1 MKNNT
6 LHGWYPSRRAPFIT
20 ALLLSHREDFDSPVK
35 LLCVFLLLGLDKIK
49 HLWCFRELRMM
60 RKPIITIDGPSGAGK
75 STISKLLAERLG
87 YTYIDTGA
95 LYRVVAL
102 KVKQTGSD
110 PEDVEQLRSLS
121 SSLDIALDCKDGAIL
136 VFLEGKDVTEDIRTP
151 EMSLLASKV
160 SAAKVVR
167 NALLT
172 IQRKLGEGGGVVV
185 EGRDMGTVVFPEAE
199 VKFFLD
205 ASLETRGKRRFEQY
219 REGGKVFDRETIT
232 QEIAQRD
239 RDDMK
244 RTLSPLKPADGAV
257 TIDSTGMT
265 IEEVVERM
273 LQVIEQYLSPSSK

>member
-1 MKNNT
+1 MVSFRKS
-6 LHGWYPSRRAPFIT
+6 LILT
-20 ALLLSHREDFDSPVK
+20 ALPLSHREDFGSPVK

-49 HLWCFRELRMM
+49 HLWCFRELLMM

-75 STISKLLAERLG
+75 STISKLLADRLS

-102 KVKQTGSD
+102 KVQQTGSD
-110 PEDVEQLRSLS
+110 PENVEQLHLLCSG
-121 SSLDIALDCKDGAIL
+121 LDIALDYKDGAIR
-136 VFLEGKDVTEDIRTP
+136 VFLEGKDVTGAIRTP

-172 IQRKLGEGGGVVV
+172 TQRKLGKSGGVVV

-232 QEIAQRD
+232 QEIAKRD

-244 RTLSPLKPADGAV
+244 RALSPLKPADGAV

-273 LQVIEQYLSPSSK
+273 LQVVDQYLSPSSK